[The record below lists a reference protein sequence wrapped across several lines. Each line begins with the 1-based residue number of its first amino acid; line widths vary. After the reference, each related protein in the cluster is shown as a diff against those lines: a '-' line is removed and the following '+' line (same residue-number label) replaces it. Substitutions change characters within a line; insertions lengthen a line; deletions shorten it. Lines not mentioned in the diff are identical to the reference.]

1 MIKRMI
7 TWPYG
12 PILLL
17 TAAVCASQLDA
28 FPDQELIPSLQAGG
42 YVLFI
47 RHFQTNPDE
56 ADTDPLNLENVK
68 AQRQLSEE
76 GRKQATALGD
86 VFRTLKIPVDRVI
99 TSKFFRAH
107 ETGQLLRLGEV
118 IPSIDVSEGVLVVSP
133 RENQR
138 RAKVLRRLLAEVPPT
153 GKNRVIVSH
162 RPNLQEAAG
171 KDFGDAS
178 EGEVVVFKPL
188 GDGTYEL
195 VARVAPPEKWNSFV
209 K

>member
-1 MIKRMI
+1 MSRMMV
-7 TWPYG
+7 WVYG
-12 PILLL
+12 AMLVMTVGVSIGR
-17 TAAVCASQLDA
+17 LDA
-28 FPDQELIPSLQAGG
+28 LTDQDLIPKLQDGG

-47 RHFQTNPDE
+47 RHFHTNPDE

-68 AQRQLSEE
+68 AQRKLSDE

-99 TSKFFRAH
+99 TSKFFRAY
-107 ETGQLLRLGEV
+107 ETGQLLRVGDV
-118 IPSIDVSEGVLVVSP
+118 IPSIDVSEGGLVVSP

-138 RAKVLRRLLAEVPPT
+138 RAKVLRRLLAEVPPS

-162 RPNLQEAAG
+162 RPNIQDAAG
-171 KDFGDAS
+171 KEFGDTG
-178 EGEVVVFKPL
+178 EGEVLVFKPHP
-188 GDGTYEL
+188 DGTFEL